1 MTTPQPAKRLAADER
16 RAQLIDTAMRLF
28 SRNGFSGTTTR
39 EIALA
44 AGVNEAIIFRFF
56 PHKDD
61 LYAAILERK
70 SAEACTDAWVDELQ
84 AAAASGDD
92 EAVIRIVVTHLIEHQ
107 RRDPVFTRLMLHS
120 ALDNHSFAQ
129 QYRDRHFAPVH
140 LFLLEYVAE
149 RQRDGS
155 FRAGDPHAIVR
166 AILGVPVH
174 HGLVET
180 LLPDRNIAFGDD
192 AIDVYTT
199 FILGG
204 LRTVP
209 SSAAPQGGARPS
221 VR

>member
-1 MTTPQPAKRLAADER
+1 MPTTSTAKRVTADER
-16 RAQLIDTAMRLF
+16 RNQLIDTAMRLF
-28 SRNGFSGTTTR
+28 SRNGFNGTTTR

-70 SAEACTDAWVDELQ
+70 ASQSCTDAWVEELQ
-84 AAAASGDD
+84 TAAAAGDD
-92 EAVIRIVVTHLIEHQ
+92 EAVIRIVVRHLIEHQ
-107 RRDPVFTRLMLHS
+107 RRDPIFTRLMLHS
-120 ALDNHSFAQ
+120 ALDNHPFAQ

-140 LFLLEYVAE
+140 LFLLEYVSE

-155 FRAGDPHAIVR
+155 FRAGDPHALVR
-166 AILGVPVH
+166 AVLGVPIH

-180 LLPDRNIAFGDD
+180 LLPDRNVAFGDD
-192 AIDVYTT
+192 AIDVYTA

-209 SSAAPQGGARPS
+209 SSAAPRTGARPP

>member
-1 MTTPQPAKRLAADER
+1 MPTHAAKRLNADER
-16 RAQLIDTAMRLF
+16 RQQLIDTAMRLF
-28 SRNGFSGTTTR
+28 ARNGFSGTTTR

-70 SAEACTDAWVDELQ
+70 SNEACTDAWVEELEE
-84 AAAASGDD
+84 AAATGDD
-92 EAVIRIVVTHLIEHQ
+92 ESVIRIVVSHLIEHH
-107 RRDPVFTRLMLHS
+107 RRDPVFIRLMLHS

-129 QYRDRHFAPVH
+129 QYRERHFAPVH
-140 LFLLEYVAE
+140 LFLLEYVSE
-149 RQRDGS
+149 RQRDGR
-155 FRAGDPHAIVR
+155 FRAGDPHALVR
-166 AILGVPVH
+166 AILGVPIH

-180 LLPDRNIAFGDD
+180 LLPDRDVAFGDD
-192 AIDVYTT
+192 AIDVYTA

-209 SSAAPQGGARPS
+209 SAATPRTSARPS

>member
-1 MTTPQPAKRLAADER
+1 MTPNAAKRFNADER
-16 RAQLIDTAMRLF
+16 RIQLIDTAMRLF
-28 SRNGFSGTTTR
+28 AQNGFNGTTTR

-70 SAEACTDAWVDELQ
+70 SNQACTDAWVEELQ
-84 AAAASGDD
+84 AAAATGDD
-92 EAVIRIVVTHLIEHQ
+92 EAVIRIVVTHLIEHN

-129 QYRDRHFAPVH
+129 QYRERHFAPVH
-140 LFLLEYVAE
+140 LFLLEYVSE
-149 RQRDGS
+149 RQRDGR
-155 FRAGDPHAIVR
+155 FRAGDPHALVR
-166 AILGVPVH
+166 AVLGVPVH
-174 HGLVET
+174 HNLVET
-180 LLPDRNIAFGDD
+180 LLPDRNVAFGDD
-192 AIDVYTT
+192 AIDVYTS

-209 SSAAPQGGARPS
+209 SSVAPRSGARSS

>member
-1 MTTPQPAKRLAADER
+1 MASAVKRLNADER
-16 RAQLIDTAMRLF
+16 RNQLIDTAMRLF
-28 SRNGFSGTTTR
+28 ARNGFNGTTTR

-70 SAEACTDAWVDELQ
+70 SNQACTDVWVQELR
-84 AAAASGDD
+84 AAAATGDD
-92 EAVIRIVVTHLIEHQ
+92 EAVIRTVVTHLIEHH

-129 QYRDRHFAPVH
+129 QYRERHFAPVH
-140 LFLLEYVAE
+140 LFLLEYVSE
-149 RQRDGS
+149 RQRDGR

-166 AILGVPVH
+166 AVLGVPIH
-174 HGLVET
+174 HSLVET

-192 AIDVYTT
+192 AIDVYTA

-209 SSAAPQGGARPS
+209 SPAAPRSGARSS

>member
-1 MTTPQPAKRLAADER
+1 MSPQTAKRLSADER
-16 RAQLIDTAMRLF
+16 RNQLIDTAMRLF
-28 SRNGFSGTTTR
+28 ARNGFNGTTTR

-70 SAEACTDAWVDELQ
+70 SNQACTDAWVEELQ
-84 AAAASGDD
+84 RAATSGDD
-92 EAVIRIVVTHLIEHQ
+92 EAVIRTLVTHLIDHN

-129 QYRDRHFAPVH
+129 QYRERHFAPVH
-140 LFLLEYVAE
+140 LFLLEYVCE
-149 RQRDGS
+149 RQRDGR
-155 FRAGDPHAIVR
+155 FRAGDPHALVR

-174 HGLVET
+174 HNLVET
-180 LLPDRNIAFGDD
+180 LLPDRNVAFGDD
-192 AIDVYTT
+192 AIDVYTS

-209 SSAAPQGGARPS
+209 SSAAPRSGGRSS

>member
-1 MTTPQPAKRLAADER
+1 MNAQNAAKRLSADER
-16 RAQLIDTAMRLF
+16 RNQLIDTAMRLF
-28 SRNGFSGTTTR
+28 SRKGFSGTTTR

-70 SAEACTDAWVDELQ
+70 SNEACTDAWVEGLQ
-84 AAAASGDD
+84 TAAASGDD
-92 EAVIRIVVTHLIEHQ
+92 DAVIRIVVSHLLEHQ

-140 LFLLEYVAE
+140 RFLLDYVAA
-149 RQRDGS
+149 RQREGV
-155 FRAGDPHAIVR
+155 FRAGDAQALVR
-166 AILGVPVH
+166 AILAVPVH

-180 LLPDRNIAFGDD
+180 LLPDRNIAFSDD
-192 AIDVYTT
+192 LIDVYTT

-209 SSAAPQGGARPS
+209 SSAAPQGARPS

>member
-1 MTTPQPAKRLAADER
+1 MATHAAKRLSADER
-16 RAQLIDTAMRLF
+16 RNQLIDTAMRLF
-28 SRNGFSGTTTR
+28 SRNGFNGTTTR

-70 SAEACTDAWVDELQ
+70 SNQACTDAWVEELQ
-84 AAAASGDD
+84 AAAATGDD
-92 EAVIRIVVTHLIEHQ
+92 EAVIRLVVTHLIEHNRQ
-107 RRDPVFTRLMLHS
+107 DPVFTRLMLHS

-129 QYRDRHFAPVH
+129 QYRERHFAPVH

-149 RQRDGS
+149 RQRDGR
-155 FRAGDPHAIVR
+155 FRAGDPHALVR

-174 HGLVET
+174 HNLVET
-180 LLPDRNIAFGDD
+180 LLPDRNVAFGDD
-192 AIDVYTT
+192 ATDVYTA

-209 SSAAPQGGARPS
+209 SSVAPRTGARPS

>member
-1 MTTPQPAKRLAADER
+1 MTSAVKRLNADER
-16 RAQLIDTAMRLF
+16 RNQLIDTAMRLF
-28 SRNGFSGTTTR
+28 ARNGFNGTTTR

-70 SAEACTDAWVDELQ
+70 SNQACTDVWVQELR
-84 AAAASGDD
+84 AAAATGDD
-92 EAVIRIVVTHLIEHQ
+92 EAVIRTVVTHLIEHH

-129 QYRDRHFAPVH
+129 QYRERHFAPVH
-140 LFLLEYVAE
+140 LFLLEYVSE
-149 RQRDGS
+149 RQRDGR

-166 AILGVPVH
+166 AVLGVPIH
-174 HGLVET
+174 HSLVET

-192 AIDVYTT
+192 AIDVYTA

-209 SSAAPQGGARPS
+209 SPAAPRSGARSS

>member
-1 MTTPQPAKRLAADER
+1 MATTHSAKRLTGDER
-16 RAQLIDTAMRLF
+16 RAQLIDTAMDLF
-28 SRNGFSGTTTR
+28 SRHGFNGTTTR
-39 EIALA
+39 AIANA
-44 AGVNEAIIFRFF
+44 AGVSEAIIFRFF

-70 SAEACTDAWVDELQ
+70 SNQACTDAWVGELQ
-84 AAAASGDD
+84 SAAASGDD
-92 EAVIRIVVTHLIEHQ
+92 EAVIRTVVTHLIDHT

-129 QYRDRHFAPVH
+129 RYRDRHFAPVH
-140 LFLLEYVAE
+140 LFLLDYVAE

-155 FRAGDPHAIVR
+155 FRAGDPHALVR

-192 AIDVYTT
+192 AIDVYTA

-209 SSAAPQGGARPS
+209 SPAPPRNGPRPS

>member
-1 MTTPQPAKRLAADER
+1 MTPQTAKRLTGDER
-16 RAQLIDTAMRLF
+16 RTQLIDTAMRLF
-28 SRNGFSGTTTR
+28 ARKGFNGTTTR

-44 AGVNEAIIFRFF
+44 AGVNEAIIFRYF

-70 SAEACTDAWVDELQ
+70 SKDACTDAWVEELQ
-84 AAAASGDD
+84 RAAATGDD
-92 EAVIRIVVTHLIEHQ
+92 EDVIKIVVSHLIEHH
-107 RRDPVFTRLMLHS
+107 RRDPGFTRLMLHS
-120 ALDNHSFAQ
+120 ALDNHWFAQ
-129 QYRDRHFAPVH
+129 QYRERHFAPVH
-140 LFLLEYVAE
+140 LFLLEYVSE
-149 RQRDGS
+149 RQRDGR
-155 FRAGDPHAIVR
+155 FRAGDPHALVR

-174 HGLVET
+174 HSLVET

-192 AIDVYTT
+192 AIDVYTA

-209 SSAAPQGGARPS
+209 SSAAPPAGARPS

>member
-1 MTTPQPAKRLAADER
+1 MDTPAAKRLNADER
-16 RAQLIDTAMRLF
+16 RSQLIDTAMRLF
-28 SRNGFSGTTTR
+28 ARNGFNGTTTR

-61 LYAAILERK
+61 LFTAILERK
-70 SAEACTDAWVDELQ
+70 SNQACTETWVQELR
-84 AAAASGDD
+84 AAAATGNDD
-92 EAVIRIVVTHLIEHQ
+92 AVIRTVVTHLIEHQ
-107 RRDPVFTRLMLHS
+107 RRDPIFTRLMLHS

-129 QYRDRHFAPVH
+129 QYRERHFAPVH
-140 LFLLEYVAE
+140 LFLLEYVSE
-149 RQRDGS
+149 RQRDGR

-166 AILGVPVH
+166 AVLGVPIH
-174 HGLVET
+174 HSLVET
-180 LLPDRNIAFGDD
+180 LLPDRNVAFGDD
-192 AIDVYTT
+192 AIDVYTA

-209 SSAAPQGGARPS
+209 SPVAPQPGARSS

>member
-1 MTTPQPAKRLAADER
+1 MATIHGAKRVSAEQR
-16 RAQLIDTAMRLF
+16 REQLIDTAMQLF
-28 SRNGFSGTTTR
+28 SRNGFNGTTTR
-39 EIALA
+39 EIARA

-70 SAEACTDAWVDELQ
+70 SNEACTDRWVEELE
-84 AAAASGDD
+84 AAAATGDD
-92 EAVIRIVVTHLIEHQ
+92 EAVIRTIVTHLIEHH
-107 RRDPVFTRLMLHS
+107 RRDPIFIRLMLHS
-120 ALDNHSFAQ
+120 ALDNHSLAQ

-140 LFLLEYVAE
+140 LFMLEYVAA
-149 RQRDGS
+149 RQREGR
-155 FRAGDPHAIVR
+155 FRAADPHALVR
-166 AILGVPVH
+166 AILAVPLH

-180 LLPDRNIAFGDD
+180 LLPETNAAFGGD

-209 SSAAPQGGARPS
+209 SSGVPPGGTRPS
-221 VR
+221 VQ

>member
-1 MTTPQPAKRLAADER
+1 MTPQQAKRFSAEER
-16 RAQLIDTAMRLF
+16 RHQLIDTAMRLF
-28 SRNGFSGTTTR
+28 ARNGFSGTTTR

-56 PHKDD
+56 PRKDD

-70 SAEACTDAWVDELQ
+70 SAEARTDAWVDELQ

-92 EAVIRIVVTHLIEHQ
+92 EAVIRIVVMHLIEHQ

-155 FRAGDPHAIVR
+155 FRAGDPHALVR

-180 LLPDRNIAFGDD
+180 LLPDRNIAFADD

-204 LRTVP
+204 LRTAL
-209 SSAAPQGGARPS
+209 SSAALQKGVRPS